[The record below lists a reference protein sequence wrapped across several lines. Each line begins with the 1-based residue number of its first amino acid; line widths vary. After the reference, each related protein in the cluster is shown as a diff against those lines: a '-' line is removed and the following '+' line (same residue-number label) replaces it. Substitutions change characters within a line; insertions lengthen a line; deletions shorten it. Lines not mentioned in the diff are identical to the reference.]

1 MSLNFD
7 ISLNPR
13 NVGNVRKQEMILK
26 DKNLKQK
33 VQLTSQMIRIHTRP
47 VSCLRVHSDKD
58 LFCIFRISKIPEMA
72 K

>member
-1 MSLNFD
+1 MPLKFD

-13 NVGNVRKQEMILK
+13 NVGNVRKQEIILK